1 MAGSGIDS
9 GGNLAVKQYDD
20 KAFREYAD
28 KLVLKPYMGT
38 SMESIIQVKENLNKF
53 PGDTDTIPL
62 RMNLDSAGIEDD
74 NDLEG
79 NEEEMVFY
87 DYSVTAKVYK
97 NAVKST
103 GQLSERR
110 SAFDLKD
117 EAMDALTT
125 WGAQKVENLMFQ
137 DLARIDGVL
146 YASATEAQRDAW
158 AVAQG
163 DHRVVYGNDVANHT
177 GDNSVDLDKVDGT
190 TDILTTAGISLIKRL
205 AQLADPQV
213 RPVKIEGGE
222 EYYVL
227 FVHPLAAR
235 DLREGTEWPQAQREA
250 MARSNKNPIFTGMLG
265 MWDGVIIK
273 ESKKVPL
280 LSGVGASSIDVAMN
294 FLCGAQAAVIEH
306 VSLPM
311 RPKSKMVLQEER
323 FDYGSKWGVASFMG
337 LAHGKSQFNS
347 IDHGVCTYFTAA
359 VAD

>member
-1 MAGSGIDS
+1 MAGSGLAS
-9 GGNLAVKQYDD
+9 GSALAVRQYDD

-28 KLVLKPYMGT
+28 KLLLQQYMGT
-38 SMESIIQVKENLNKF
+38 SMESVIQVKENLKKF
-53 PGDTDTIPL
+53 PGDTDYFAL
-62 RMNLDSAGIEDD
+62 RMNLDSEGIEDD

-79 NEEEMVFY
+79 NEEEMVFHSY
-87 DYSVTAKVYK
+87 NVTGKIYK

-177 GDNSVDLDKVDGT
+177 GDNSVDVAKVDATNDTCT
-190 TDILTTAGISLIKRL
+190 TTGISLVKRL

-213 RPVKIEGGE
+213 RPLKIEGGE
-222 EYYVL
+222 EYYVM
-227 FVHPLAAR
+227 FIHPLCAR
-235 DLREGTEWPQAQREA
+235 DLKNSSAWQQAQREA
-250 MARSNKNPIFTGMLG
+250 MPRSSDNPIFTGMLG
-265 MWDGVIIK
+265 MWDGVIVK

-280 LSGVGASSIDVAMN
+280 LSAVGASSINVAQN
-294 FLCGAQAAVIEH
+294 FLCGAQALVIEH
-306 VSLPM
+306 MSLPM
-311 RPKSKMVLQEER
+311 RPGSKIVLQEEL
-323 FDYGSKWGVASFMG
+323 FDYSSRWGVAAMMG
-337 LAHGKSQFNS
+337 MAHGKTQFNS
-347 IDHGVCTYFTAA
+347 IDHGVATYFAAA